1 MAKMGKKLRMWEPPA
16 AVATK
21 GTVFIVHGMAEYS
34 KRYEGVA
41 DYLEKNGYRVV
52 MIDHMGHGNNI
63 ETLDELG
70 LIKDE
75 FKSSLKE
82 LMDSIEK
89 IRDEKSLFILGHSM
103 GSFITQ
109 ILLEKGIKNDGIIL
123 SGSTRPSKISIKF
136 GYFLSSFLLL
146 FRNKRDLML
155 NKLLF
160 GRNNLNFSGNK
171 EFRWLSRDEKSVETY
186 EDDPFCGFIPY
197 TSYFK
202 GLFYLL
208 KESSRVGNKRKYKKN
223 PIYIFSG
230 SDDPVGSYGI
240 GTKKLY
246 EFYKKIGYKD
256 VTLKLYT
263 GGRHEMLNEINKYDV
278 YDDLLMWLDRRLVR

>member
-89 IRDEKSLFILGHSM
+89 IRDEKPLFILGHSM

-160 GRNNLNFSGNK
+160 GRNNLNFSGDK

-186 EDDPFCGFIPY
+186 EGDPFCGFIPY

-246 EFYKKIGYKD
+246 EFYKKIGYKN